1 MRLEAVDGHGLLPL
15 ADLQPENL
23 RAGGED
29 SVWAA
34 VERRQGKDGA
44 ALADI
49 DERRLEEGRRRLGRH
64 LRV

>member
-34 VERRQGKDGA
+34 VERRQGRDRA
-44 ALADI
+44 ALPDV
-49 DERRLEEGRRRLGRH
+49 DKCR
-64 LRV
+64 

>member
-1 MRLEAVDGHGLLPL
+1 MRLEAVDGHSLLPL

-34 VERRQGKDGA
+34 VERRQGRDGA

-49 DERRLEEGRRRLGRH
+49 DERR
-64 LRV
+64 